1 MRKILLFCIC
11 AFVLCACGNNKAKQL
26 EQRKQAIADS
36 IAQVERQRKE
46 MLERARFDSLSSVAW
61 GDLRFGMSREK
72 ALKTVSLK
80 DGNVYDNS
88 IAMGYETVNA
98 IKSAFGLKEFYDV
111 WVFFEENE
119 LESMK
124 IESYKVRAS
133 HIDDLLDDC
142 AVLAK
147 NFAKKMDVSV
157 PINANYNEINIYNFN
172 EGEEFTY
179 AFLHVGTKSVSI
191 KLGETY
197 SGSEYYYEV
206 YISNSEYPK
215 KKHEPTPEEKAR
227 MKKEDEERQR
237 IINNSF

>member
-46 MLERARFDSLSSVAW
+46 MLERARVDSLSTVAW
-61 GDLRFGMSREK
+61 GDLRFGMSKKE

-80 DGNVYDNS
+80 DGDVYDNVIS
-88 IAMGYETVNA
+88 MDWETKRA
-98 IKSAFGLKEFYDV
+98 LEKTFGLKELWDIYA
-111 WVFFEENE
+111 FFEENE
-119 LESMK
+119 LISVR
-124 IESYKVRAS
+124 IESPKVSAS

-147 NFAKKMDVSV
+147 NFAKKMEVSV
-157 PINANYNEINIYNFN
+157 PNNAIYNEINIYNFN

-179 AFLHVGTKSVSI
+179 AYLHVGEKCVSI

-206 YISNSEYPK
+206 YISNSDYPK
-215 KKHEPTPEEKAR
+215 KKHEPTPEEKAQ
-227 MKKEDEERQR
+227 KQKEEEERQQ

>member
-46 MLERARFDSLSSVAW
+46 MVESARIDSLSTVAW
-61 GDLRFGMSREK
+61 GDLRFGMTKKEAMR
-72 ALKTVSLK
+72 TVSLK
-80 DGNVYDNS
+80 DGNVYDDCIS
-88 IAMGYETVNA
+88 MGFETEYA
-98 IKSAFGLKEFYDV
+98 IKRAFGLKETYSV

-157 PINANYNEINIYNFN
+157 PINAIYNEINI
-172 EGEEFTY
+172 
-179 AFLHVGTKSVSI
+179 LLS
-191 KLGETY
+191 
-197 SGSEYYYEV
+197 
-206 YISNSEYPK
+206 
-215 KKHEPTPEEKAR
+215 R
-227 MKKEDEERQR
+227 
-237 IINNSF
+237 